1 MHTSGTGAAGCGS
14 GPSRRSYGGGTP
26 LKSRVFEIIAA
37 EQARQNSTVEL
48 IASENFV
55 SENVMKAVGSC
66 LTNKYSEGYPAQRPS
81 GNRGRYYGGCQYV
94 DELEEYCSHQWQA
107 VFQTDYHV
115 NVQPHSGSSA
125 NLAAYMSVLKPGDTI
140 LAMSLNNGGHL
151 THGSPVNFS
160 GKLFHMEF
168 YGVDE
173 NGFIDYE
180 DVRRK
185 ARECRPQLIL
195 AGASAYSRIIDFQA
209 FADAAREAG
218 AYFMVDMAHIAGL
231 VAAGDHPSPFGLAD
245 IITTTTHKTLRGTR
259 GGLIFCKPE
268 LAKRV
273 DSAVFPGCQ
282 GGALQH
288 VIAGKAVTAEE
299 ASTEE
304 FREYIH
310 AVVRNCRAMCDEF
323 ISMGYKVVTGGTDNH
338 LFLLDLT
345 DTGLTGKAVQDEL
358 DRHGI
363 TLNKNCVPNETRSP
377 QQTSGVRIGTAAMTT
392 KGYTEQ
398 DFIAVARQIDRII
411 RDMQDMR
418 KE

>member
-1 MHTSGTGAAGCGS
+1 M
-14 GPSRRSYGGGTP
+14 
-26 LKSRVFEIIAA
+26 KSRVFEIIAA

-81 GNRGRYYGGCQYV
+81 GNRGRFYGGCQYV
-94 DELEEYCSHQWQA
+94 DELEEYCCHQWQA

-195 AGASAYSRIIDFQA
+195 AGASAYSRIIDFPA
-209 FADAAREAG
+209 FADAAREVG

-299 ASTEE
+299 ASTED

-310 AVVRNCRAMCDEF
+310 AVVRNCKAMCDEF

>member
-209 FADAAREAG
+209 FADAAREVG

>member
-1 MHTSGTGAAGCGS
+1 M
-14 GPSRRSYGGGTP
+14 
-26 LKSRVFEIIAA
+26 KSRVFEIIAA

-81 GNRGRYYGGCQYV
+81 GNRGRFYGGCQYV
-94 DELEEYCSHQWQA
+94 DELEEYCCRQWQA

-140 LAMSLNNGGHL
+140 LAMILNNGGHL

-195 AGASAYSRIIDFQA
+195 AGASAYSRTIDFPA

-259 GGLIFCKPE
+259 GGLIFCRPE

-363 TLNKNCVPNETRSP
+363 TLNKNCVPNESRSP

>member
-1 MHTSGTGAAGCGS
+1 M
-14 GPSRRSYGGGTP
+14 
-26 LKSRVFEIIAA
+26 KSRVFEIIAA

-81 GNRGRYYGGCQYV
+81 GNRGRFYGGCQYV
-94 DELEEYCSHQWQA
+94 DELEEYCCRQWQA

-140 LAMSLNNGGHL
+140 LAMNLNNGGHL

-160 GKLFHMEF
+160 GTLFHMEF

-195 AGASAYSRIIDFQA
+195 AGASAYSRIIDFPA

-259 GGLIFCKPE
+259 SGLIFCRPE

-310 AVVRNCRAMCDEF
+310 AVVRNCKAMCDEF

-363 TLNKNCVPNETRSP
+363 TLNKNCVPNESRSP

>member
-1 MHTSGTGAAGCGS
+1 M
-14 GPSRRSYGGGTP
+14 
-26 LKSRVFEIIAA
+26 KSRVFEIIAA

-94 DELEEYCSHQWQA
+94 DELEEYCCRQWQA

-195 AGASAYSRIIDFQA
+195 AGASAYSRIIDFPA

-259 GGLIFCKPE
+259 GGLIFCRPE
-268 LAKRV
+268 LAKQV
-273 DSAVFPGCQ
+273 DSAVFPGVQ

-288 VIAGKAVTAEE
+288 VVAGKAVTAEE
-299 ASTEE
+299 ACTED
-304 FREYIH
+304 FKRYIH

>member
-1 MHTSGTGAAGCGS
+1 M
-14 GPSRRSYGGGTP
+14 
-26 LKSRVFEIIAA
+26 KSRVFEIIAA

-94 DELEEYCSHQWQA
+94 DELEEYCCHQWQA

-195 AGASAYSRIIDFQA
+195 AGASAYSRTIDFPA

-377 QQTSGVRIGTAAMTT
+377 QQTSGVRIGTVAMTT

>member
-1 MHTSGTGAAGCGS
+1 M
-14 GPSRRSYGGGTP
+14 
-26 LKSRVFEIIAA
+26 KSRVFEIIAA

-81 GNRGRYYGGCQYV
+81 GNRGRFYGGCQYV
-94 DELEEYCSHQWQA
+94 DELEEYCCHQWQA

-140 LAMSLNNGGHL
+140 LAMGLNNGGHL

-195 AGASAYSRIIDFQA
+195 AGASAYSRTIDFPA

-259 GGLIFCKPE
+259 SGLIFCRPE

-310 AVVRNCRAMCDEF
+310 AVVRNCKAMCDEF

-363 TLNKNCVPNETRSP
+363 TLNKNCVPNESRSP

>member
-1 MHTSGTGAAGCGS
+1 M
-14 GPSRRSYGGGTP
+14 
-26 LKSRVFEIIAA
+26 KSRVFEIIAA

-81 GNRGRYYGGCQYV
+81 GNRGRFYGGCQYV
-94 DELEEYCSHQWQA
+94 DELEEYCCHQWQA

-160 GKLFHMEF
+160 GKLYNMVF

-180 DVRRK
+180 DVLRK

-209 FADAAREAG
+209 FADAAREVG

-310 AVVRNCRAMCDEF
+310 AVVRNCKAMCDEF
-323 ISMGYKVVTGGTDNH
+323 ISMGYKVVTGSTDNH

-398 DFIAVARQIDRII
+398 DFIAVAHQVDRII

>member
-1 MHTSGTGAAGCGS
+1 M
-14 GPSRRSYGGGTP
+14 
-26 LKSRVFEIIAA
+26 KSRVFEIIAA

-81 GNRGRYYGGCQYV
+81 GNRGRFYGGCQYV
-94 DELEEYCSHQWQA
+94 DELEEYCCRQWQA

-195 AGASAYSRIIDFQA
+195 AGASAYSRTIDFPA

-310 AVVRNCRAMCDEF
+310 AVVRNCKAMCDEF
-323 ISMGYKVVTGGTDNH
+323 ISMGYKVVTGSTDNH

-345 DTGLTGKAVQDEL
+345 DTGLTGKTVQDEL

>member
-1 MHTSGTGAAGCGS
+1 M
-14 GPSRRSYGGGTP
+14 
-26 LKSRVFEIIAA
+26 KSRVFEIIAA

-81 GNRGRYYGGCQYV
+81 GNRGRFYGGCQYV
-94 DELEEYCSHQWQA
+94 DELEEYCCHQWQA

-195 AGASAYSRIIDFQA
+195 AGASAYSRIIDFPA
-209 FADAAREAG
+209 FADAAREVG

-259 GGLIFCKPE
+259 GGLIFCKPA

-299 ASTEE
+299 ASTED

-310 AVVRNCRAMCDEF
+310 AVVRNCKAMCDEF

>member
-1 MHTSGTGAAGCGS
+1 M
-14 GPSRRSYGGGTP
+14 
-26 LKSRVFEIIAA
+26 KSRVFEIIAA

-48 IASENFV
+48 IAIENFV

-94 DELEEYCSHQWQA
+94 DELEEYCCHQWQA

-195 AGASAYSRIIDFQA
+195 AGASAYSRTIDFPA

-310 AVVRNCRAMCDEF
+310 AVVRSCRAMCDEF

>member
-1 MHTSGTGAAGCGS
+1 M
-14 GPSRRSYGGGTP
+14 
-26 LKSRVFEIIAA
+26 KSRVFEIIAA

-48 IASENFV
+48 IARENFV

-94 DELEEYCSHQWQA
+94 DELEEYCCHQWQA

-151 THGSPVNFS
+151 THGSPMNFS

-195 AGASAYSRIIDFQA
+195 AGASAYSRTIDFPA

-310 AVVRNCRAMCDEF
+310 AVVRSCRAMCDEF

>member
-1 MHTSGTGAAGCGS
+1 M
-14 GPSRRSYGGGTP
+14 
-26 LKSRVFEIIAA
+26 KSRVFEIIAA

-81 GNRGRYYGGCQYV
+81 GNRGRFYGGCQYV
-94 DELEEYCSHQWQA
+94 DELEEYCCHQWQA

-185 ARECRPQLIL
+185 ARECRPLLIL
-195 AGASAYSRIIDFQA
+195 AGASAYSRIIDFPA
-209 FADAAREAG
+209 FADAAREVG

>member
-1 MHTSGTGAAGCGS
+1 M
-14 GPSRRSYGGGTP
+14 
-26 LKSRVFEIIAA
+26 KSRVFEIIAA

-81 GNRGRYYGGCQYV
+81 GNRGRFYGGCQYV
-94 DELEEYCSHQWQA
+94 DELEEYCCRQWQA

-140 LAMSLNNGGHL
+140 LAMNLNNGGHL

-195 AGASAYSRIIDFQA
+195 AGASAYSRIIDFPA
-209 FADAAREAG
+209 FADAAREVG

-273 DSAVFPGCQ
+273 DSAVFPGGQ

-310 AVVRNCRAMCDEF
+310 AVVRNCKAMCDEF

>member
-1 MHTSGTGAAGCGS
+1 M
-14 GPSRRSYGGGTP
+14 
-26 LKSRVFEIIAA
+26 KSRVFEIIAA

-81 GNRGRYYGGCQYV
+81 GNRGRFYGGCQYV
-94 DELEEYCSHQWQA
+94 DELEEYCCHQWQA

-209 FADAAREAG
+209 FADAAREVG

-259 GGLIFCKPE
+259 SGLIFCRPE

-310 AVVRNCRAMCDEF
+310 AVVRNCKAMCDEF